1 MKTIRRHDTSEK
13 VANALCYNRTAMAS
27 KLGPILKLTGMWLLV
42 PAALAAL
49 GYYVIGPRLGV
60 DNQPDKAPAP
70 STSEPTDDSGS
81 ARNYSEPKIEV
92 SVKKGTTISARD
104 IRPPKKKKKPEA
116 KPPEASAP
124 KVEAPV
130 GESTGDPPPTTPP
143 SGDGAGG
150 TGGDG

>member
-1 MKTIRRHDTSEK
+1 
-13 VANALCYNRTAMAS
+13 MAS

-60 DNQPDKAPAP
+60 DNQPEKATAP
-70 STSEPTDDSGS
+70 SSPEPSDETGS
-81 ARNYSEPKIEV
+81 ARNYTEPKIEV

-104 IRPPKKKKKPEA
+104 IRPPRKKKKTEP

-130 GESTGDPPPTTPP
+130 GDATGDPPPTTPP
-143 SGDGAGG
+143 VGDGTGGAGG
-150 TGGDG
+150 DG

>member
-1 MKTIRRHDTSEK
+1 
-13 VANALCYNRTAMAS
+13 MAS

-60 DNQPDKAPAP
+60 DSATEKAPAP
-70 STSEPTDDSGS
+70 STSEPENEPSS

-92 SVKKGTTISARD
+92 SVKKGSTISARD
-104 IRPPKKKKKPEA
+104 IRPPRKKKKPEA
-116 KPPEASAP
+116 KPPETSAP

-130 GESTGDPPPTTPP
+130 GDSTGDPPPTTPP
-143 SGDGAGG
+143 VGDGTGGAGG
-150 TGGDG
+150 DG